1 MVVNPFN
8 FLYNI
13 FQLLVEMANILY
25 NFLFQ
30 EITIGTVRFIPLFVI
45 GGGVMITLIIMR
57 LIKQFV
63 PLV

>member
-1 MVVNPFN
+1 MVVNPFK

-13 FQLLVEMANILY
+13 FNLLVSMATILY
-25 NFLFQ
+25 DFLFR
-30 EITIGTVRFIPLFVI
+30 EITIGTFTFIPLFAI
-45 GGGVMITLIIMR
+45 GGSVMITLIIAR

>member
-1 MVVNPFN
+1 MVNPFS

-13 FQLLVEMANILY
+13 FQLLSNMATILY
-25 NFLFQ
+25 DFLFQ
-30 EITIGTVRFIPLFVI
+30 EITIGTFTFIPLFAI
-45 GGGVMITLIIMR
+45 GGGVMITLIIAR